1 MTQPENR
8 AAPDAEVLLSDGKRT
23 RLSDL
28 WKEKS
33 LLLIFIRYFG

>member
-1 MTQPENR
+1 MPQPETR
-8 AAPDAEVLLSDGKRT
+8 AAPDAEVILSDGRKT

-28 WKEKS
+28 WKEKT